1 MWANCVN
8 TEIFLKS
15 FIEMKTKIYFFF
27 VLLSALIVQSVNA
40 QSFIVKGQ
48 VKSQED
54 SQPLIGVAVMQEG
67 TTNGVTTD
75 FDGNYVMELK
85 GAANAT
91 LVFSYVG
98 MKTQKHVVNAQTN
111 VLNVVLTS
119 DTELMDEVVVVA
131 YGVRKK
137 GTIAGSVSTVKA
149 EKMENV
155 PAAGFDQ
162 ALQGQIRQEQK
173 FLCLQTLLL
182 CTCKPAVYW

>member
-1 MWANCVN
+1 
-8 TEIFLKS
+8 
-15 FIEMKTKIYFFF
+15 MKTKIYFFF
-27 VLLSALIVQSVNA
+27 VLLSTLIVQSVNA

-119 DTELMDEVVVVA
+119 DTELMDEVVVVS
-131 YGVRKK
+131 RKK
-137 GTIAGSVSTVKA
+137 TFSSS
-149 EKMENV
+149 
-155 PAAGFDQ
+155 
-162 ALQGQIRQEQK
+162 
-173 FLCLQTLLL
+173 
-182 CTCKPAVYW
+182 